1 MLLSV
6 ARFELRYQLTSPAF
20 WATFIIFFLMAFAAA
35 ASDNLS
41 IGGKGGNV
49 LVNAPFVIAQ
59 TTMIMSVFSLFV
71 VAAFVANAVV
81 RDDETRFGAIVHST
95 RLRRTDYLL
104 GRFAGA
110 FAVAMLVFASVPLG
124 NAIGAAMPWL
134 DAETVGPFHLTW
146 YLQAWLLFCGP
157 TLLVMSAA
165 LFALAIATR
174 SMMATYIGTVVFL
187 VLYLVAMG
195 LLDKPQFEYW
205 VALFDPFGM
214 AAVGLATKY
223 WTAAERNTL
232 MPALQDT
239 LLWNRLIWV
248 GLTAVVLALALRL
261 YRVEGRA
268 PKAPKR
274 VKAIVDAAPVASVVP
289 MPTGNPGGWAAVWA
303 LVRFDMAA
311 AFRNPGYVVLVFFG
325 CVNAAGS
332 LWFASQMYEV
342 ETLPVTRVM
351 IAALQGSFAV
361 IPLII
366 AIYYAGELVWSSRDR
381 RTHEILDVTPAPDW
395 AFVLPKMLAITLVLV
410 STLAGSAIAA
420 MVVQLLKGYTQL
432 EFGHYL
438 LWYVVPWSLNVTLMA
453 VLAVLVQTLVPN
465 KQAGWLAMLVFIVA
479 RSTLG
484 NMGFEHHLYQYA
496 SASGVP
502 LSDMNGQGTFAA
514 HAAWF
519 DAYWSACALILVVL
533 TQALWRRGTVVP
545 LKARFKRLP
554 ARLAGPA
561 GAVAGIAL
569 LAMVGLGSYI
579 FYNTNVLNP
588 YRTRQDVERWTADKE
603 KAVLQYE
610 SLPQPRIVDVVLNVA
625 LYPSQSRVVT
635 QGSYVLENRTNAPL
649 QQVHVNLD
657 RDLQVTQLEL
667 DGATLEK
674 ELSQFSYRIYRLDQP
689 LAPGDRATLRFA
701 TVREQKGFRHRG
713 NDTRVVGNGTFVDNS
728 EIAPGLGVSRGEFL
742 SDRIKRRKYGL
753 EPELRPA
760 KLEDDS
766 ARAFNG
772 LRRDSDWVNADI
784 TVSTEADQLVVA
796 PGYQELE
803 RIEGDRRIARYRT
816 DAPIQNFF
824 SIQSARYDVA
834 RDRWHDVDLAIYHHP
849 AHDHNTATMLTA
861 MKTSLD
867 VFSEAFSPFQFRQ
880 LRILEFPA
888 YASFAQSFANTI
900 PYSESIGFIL
910 NRKDPEDVDMVTY
923 VTAHEIGHQWWGHQ
937 LISADQQGN
946 TFLVESMAQYSAL
959 LVMERTY
966 GPEQIRKFLK
976 LEMDKYLRARGSEK
990 LEEMPLERV
999 EMQPYIHYQKGGIAM
1014 YLLKEEV
1021 GEAVVNRT
1029 LQRLLKQYAFKG
1041 APYPNPRDFLRILRE
1056 ETGPAHEQLIAD
1068 LFERITLYDVKV
1080 SAATS
1085 RKLADGQWETTLQVK
1100 GAKLYADGQGKE
1112 TATPLNEAFEVGLF
1126 TAEPGKKGFKRDSVL
1141 LMQRSAVHDGEQQ
1154 IVLRSSAEPKFAGV
1168 DPYNKRIDRNTDDNV
1183 VAVKAGS

>member
-6 ARFELRYQLTSPAF
+6 ARFELRYQLRSPAF
-20 WATFIIFFLMAFAAA
+20 WVTFLIFFLMAFAAA

-81 RDDETRFGAIVHST
+81 RDDETRFGAIIHST
-95 RLRRTDYLL
+95 RLTTTDYLL

-110 FAVAMLVFASVPLG
+110 FAVGLLVFASVPLG
-124 NAIGAAMPWL
+124 NAVGAAMPWL
-134 DAETVGPFHLTW
+134 DAETVGPFHLGW

-165 LFALAIATR
+165 LFALAIGTR

-214 AAVGLATKY
+214 GAIGLATKY

-232 MPALQDT
+232 MPVLEGT

-248 GLTAVVLALALRL
+248 GLTVVVLALALRL

-268 PKAPKR
+268 PKATKGATP
-274 VKAIVDAAPVASVVP
+274 VADTAPVASVVP
-289 MPTGNPGGWAAVWA
+289 MPTGKPGGWAAVWA

-325 CVNAAGS
+325 CVNAGGA
-332 LWFASQMYEV
+332 LWFASRLYEV
-342 ETLPVTRVM
+342 DTLPVTRVM
-351 IAALQGSFAV
+351 IEALESSFAV

-366 AIYYAGELVWSSRDR
+366 AIYYAGELVWGSRDR
-381 RTHEILDVTPAPDW
+381 RSHEILDTTPAPDW
-395 AFVLPKMLAITLVLV
+395 AFVLPKMLAIALVLV
-410 STLAGSAIAA
+410 STLAGSIIAA
-420 MVVQLLKGYTQL
+420 IVVQLLKGYTEV

-438 LWYVVPWSLNVTLMA
+438 LWYVLPWGVDVTLMA
-453 VLAVLVQTLVPN
+453 VLAVFVQTLVPN
-465 KQAGWLAMLVFIVA
+465 KQAGWLAMLVFVVA

-484 NMGFEHHLYQYA
+484 NLGFEHQLYLYA
-496 SASGVP
+496 AAPGVP
-502 LSDMNGQGTFAA
+502 LSDMNGQGHFAA

-519 DAYWSACALILVVL
+519 RLYWAAFALILVVL

-545 LKARFKRLP
+545 LKARGARLP

-561 GAVAGIAL
+561 GATAVVAL
-569 LAMVGLGSYI
+569 LVMAGLGGWI

-588 YRTRQDVERWTADKE
+588 YRTRQDSERWTADKE

-610 SLPQPRIVDVVLNVA
+610 ALPQPRIADVVLDVA

-635 QGSYVLENRTNAPL
+635 HGSYVLENRTGASL
-649 QQVHVNLD
+649 QQVHVNMP
-657 RDLQVTQLEL
+657 RDLQVTDLQLE
-667 DGATLEK
+667 GA
-674 ELSQFSYRIYRLDQP
+674 ELKQALGQFNYRIYEFAQP
-689 LAPGDRATLRFA
+689 LPPGARATLRFA
-701 TVREQKGFRHRG
+701 TIREQRGFRHRG
-713 NDTRVVGNGTFVDNS
+713 NDTRVVDNGTFIDNS
-728 EIAPGLGVSRGEFL
+728 EIAPGLGVSRDEFL

-753 EPELRPA
+753 VPELRPA

-784 TVSTEADQLVVA
+784 TVSTEADQRVVA
-796 PGYQELE
+796 PGYQEFE
-803 RIEGDRRIARYRT
+803 RVEGDRRIARYRT

-834 RDRWHDVDLAIYHHP
+834 RDRWHDVELAVYHHP
-849 AHDHNTATMLTA
+849 AHDHNTATMIAA

-867 VFSEAFSPFQFRQ
+867 VFSEVFSPFQFRQ

-910 NRKDPEDVDMVTY
+910 DRKDPDDIDMVTY
-923 VTAHEIGHQWWGHQ
+923 VTAHEVGHQWWGHQ

-946 TFLVESMAQYSAL
+946 TFLIESMAQYSAL

-976 LEMDKYLRARGSEK
+976 LEMDKYLRARGGEK
-990 LEEMPLERV
+990 LEELPLMRV
-999 EMQPYIHYQKGGIAM
+999 ENQGYIHYQKGGIAM
-1014 YLLKEEV
+1014 YLLKEEL
-1021 GEAVVNRT
+1021 GEAVVNRS
-1029 LQRLLKQYAFKG
+1029 LRRLLGQYAFKP
-1041 APYPNPRDFLRILRE
+1041 APYPNPRDFLRILSE
-1056 ETGPAHEQLIAD
+1056 EAGPDHEQLIAD
-1068 LFERITLYDVKV
+1068 LFERITLYDLKAS
-1080 SAATS
+1080 SATT
-1085 RKLADGQWETTLQVK
+1085 RKLPDGQWETTLQVK
-1100 GAKLYADGQGKE
+1100 GAKFYADGRGKE
-1112 TATPLNEAFEVGLF
+1112 TATALNESFEVGLF
-1126 TAEPGKKGFKRDSVL
+1126 TAEPGKKGFKRESVL
-1141 LMQRSAVHDGEQQ
+1141 LMQRCVLHDGEQQ
-1154 IVLRSSAEPKFAGV
+1154 IVLRSRAAPTFAGV
-1168 DPYNKRIDRNTDDNV
+1168 DPYNKHIDRNTDDNV